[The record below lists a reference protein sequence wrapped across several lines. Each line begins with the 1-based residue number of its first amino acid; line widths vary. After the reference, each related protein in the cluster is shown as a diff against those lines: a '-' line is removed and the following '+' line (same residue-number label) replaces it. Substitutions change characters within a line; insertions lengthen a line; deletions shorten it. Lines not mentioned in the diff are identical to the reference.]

1 MRGLLLTVFI
11 SVLCSYAHAQSLRVT
26 NTPDNVFGR
35 TASEISVNISIK
47 NTTKKP
53 IEVIFYRKSSEIPS
67 GQESYFCVG
76 KKCYSPETQTAI
88 ETKEL
93 RPGEVYDG
101 FKSILNSGLGKS
113 VSTITYCFQNAADP
127 SDEIC
132 HTITYNVSS
141 LSANDILFYDNSISV
156 SNIYP
161 NPINDIAIFDYSLK
175 DPKVKAKIILHNVL
189 GGIVEEHP
197 LSELESKLKIY
208 TKSFSPGVYF
218 YTLNVDNQNIITK
231 KFVIKR

>member
-76 KKCYSPETQTAI
+76 KSVILRKHKLQQKPRSCALEKCMM
-88 ETKEL
+88 
-93 RPGEVYDG
+93 V
-101 FKSILNSGLGKS
+101 
-113 VSTITYCFQNAADP
+113 
-127 SDEIC
+127 
-132 HTITYNVSS
+132 
-141 LSANDILFYDNSISV
+141 
-156 SNIYP
+156 
-161 NPINDIAIFDYSLK
+161 LK
-175 DPKVKAKIILHNVL
+175 A
-189 GGIVEEHP
+189 
-197 LSELESKLKIY
+197 
-208 TKSFSPGVYF
+208 F
-218 YTLNVDNQNIITK
+218 
-231 KFVIKR
+231 

>member
-1 MRGLLLTVFI
+1 
-11 SVLCSYAHAQSLRVT
+11 
-26 NTPDNVFGR
+26 
-35 TASEISVNISIK
+35 
-47 NTTKKP
+47 
-53 IEVIFYRKSSEIPS
+53 
-67 GQESYFCVG
+67 
-76 KKCYSPETQTAI
+76 
-88 ETKEL
+88 
-93 RPGEVYDG
+93 VYDS
-101 FKSILNSGLGKS
+101 FKGILDCGLGLS
-113 VSTITYCFQNAADP
+113 VSTTTYCFQNAAGP

-132 HTITYNVSS
+132 HTIIFFFSQLTAY
-141 LSANDILFYDNSISV
+141 DILFYDNSISV

-231 KFVIKR
+231 